1 MLKSGVLGPPFT
13 HPTLPNFAHF
23 IGATTPRSSPSH
35 YLDAISTLIETYRH
49 EVRTPLSTMNDHQ
62 HADSSKISDGIPL
75 VVNTMGWVKGLG
87 ADLNHKIENM
97 LEPTDVFNT
106 QAPSREA
113 HQNPSPSYTPRYSD
127 SYSAF
132 CSDVVMGSPATQIH
146 VLDPAPNPTTT
157 GLTAADHRN
166 ISFLSYFHALFP
178 KHCCPSELDQITAYR
193 WDTSRPLCAVPPFEV
208 DCSLAFDGV
217 VLTGAGSEDVVE
229 EEIGRVLNGAVVG
242 LVACEPGM
250 INEHS
255 DSKALKA
262 FGIPYT
268 RGYDLPSPVSS
279 RCVGLALIRGISS
292 PVPVSEPVPSTTSPM
307 KTFFHLLTP
316 TPYAILR
323 QARVLIKGEVEL
335 PIWGMLDFRS
345 FFKEEEIDDVAGVE
359 PENVPYLQW
368 GKAPEGA
375 LGAERRRI
383 RRNLMRRGQ
392 M

>member
-1 MLKSGVLGPPFT
+1 
-13 HPTLPNFAHF
+13 
-23 IGATTPRSSPSH
+23 
-35 YLDAISTLIETYRH
+35 
-49 EVRTPLSTMNDHQ
+49 MNELQ
-62 HADSSKISDGIPL
+62 LADSSKISDSIPL

-87 ADLNHKIENM
+87 ADLNHKIEST
-97 LEPTDVFNT
+97 LEPTDIFNI
-106 QAPSREA
+106 QAPLREA
-113 HQNPSPSYTPRYSD
+113 HQNPSPSYTP
-127 SYSAF
+127 SYSEIHNSYGAF
-132 CSDVVMGSPATQIH
+132 CSDVVMGAPATQIH
-146 VLDPAPNPTTT
+146 VLDPAPNPRTI

-166 ISFLSYFHALFP
+166 IAFLSYFHALFP

-217 VLTGAGSEDVVE
+217 ALTGAGSEDVVE
-229 EEIGRVLNGAVVG
+229 EEIGRVLNGAIVG

-250 INEHS
+250 INEHG
-255 DSKALKA
+255 DSKSLRA

-268 RGYDLPSPVSS
+268 QGYNLPSPVSS

-292 PVPVSEPVPSTTSPM
+292 PVPISEPVPSTTSPM
-307 KTFFHLLTP
+307 KTFLHLLTP
-316 TPYAILR
+316 TPYSLLR
-323 QARVLIKGEVEL
+323 QARVLVKGEVEL

-345 FFKEEEIDDVAGVE
+345 FFKEEDIDDVAGVE

-375 LGAERRRI
+375 FGAERRRV